1 MSSCLIH
8 GERMKIRQCSS
19 SAGVHPLPPHR
30 LHIPC
35 PLTYPLFQTSS
46 ACQLYAV
53 PWFQQ
58 QTLLQYRTNRVFRFR
73 FSMSLIVSPRRL
85 GWDSEEGGTLFSET
99 RLATHSENTLRFGAS
114 DVQVSKQS
122 GTVCGFFLSCL
133 VLSCLGHV
141 VEQSQFTE
149 HIPYLIGFFFLSW
162 SR

>member
-114 DVQVSKQS
+114 SFQAVGYSLRV
-122 GTVCGFFLSCL
+122 FL
-133 VLSCLGHV
+133 VLSRPV
-141 VEQSQFTE
+141 
-149 HIPYLIGFFFLSW
+149 LSW
-162 SR
+162 ACGRTESIYGAYSVSHRVLLLKLE